1 MRAWL
6 SARWRRMLARRSLDG
21 GGGGRRRAG
30 RAAGS
35 LVRFHRDE
43 RGNML
48 EYAMVFA
55 FIAVPMLFLFERLFE
70 ILCDYFGMIAFF
82 VTWPF
87 I

>member
-1 MRAWL
+1 
-6 SARWRRMLARRSLDG
+6 MLARRSLDG

-35 LVRFHRDE
+35 LVRLHRDE
-43 RGNML
+43 CGNMV

-55 FIAVPMLFLFERLFE
+55 FIALPMMFLFERLFK